1 MTKGFV
7 TIEYVLI
14 FAGILSI
21 LAVIST
27 VIITLYSRNLNA
39 IDNYRLKEKC
49 KEINQTIEFFEL
61 MPEGL
66 KQIEL
71 NNLFEWNIEQKLST
85 KIILKNK
92 QKECLIFSRLNLI
105 SVTHISKNYKLT
117 ISKQNNN
124 LNIS

>member
-49 KEINQTIEFFEL
+49 KEINQTIELFEL

>member
-49 KEINQTIEFFEL
+49 KEINQTIELFEL

-71 NNLFEWNIEQKLST
+71 NNLFEWNIEQKLSK

-92 QKECLIFSRLNLI
+92 QKDCLIFSRLNLI

>member
-49 KEINQTIEFFEL
+49 KEINQTIELFEL

-71 NNLFEWNIEQKLST
+71 NNLFEWNIEKKLST
-85 KIILKNK
+85 KIILRNK